1 MAALPSDIE
10 IAQNATLRPIQQVAE
25 TLGAG
30 ADDLEPYGR
39 FKAKLGWD
47 FVRDRVAKPKAKLIL
62 VTGMTPTRAGEGKT
76 VTSIGLTQALN
87 HIGQRAVV
95 CLREPSLGPVFGIK
109 GGAAGGAYSQV
120 LPMEDINMHFT
131 GDMHAITS
139 AHNLLAAVADNHA
152 HFETEVGL
160 ARDKIEFR
168 RVVDLCDRQLRNV
181 EIGRGPKADG
191 FVHET
196 GFDITAASEVMA
208 ILALSRDLDD
218 LQERLGRI
226 HVGRRAD
233 GSPVFAS
240 ELDVVGAMTVL
251 LKDALLPNLVQTLE
265 GGPALVHCGPFANI
279 AHGCNSVLATQVG
292 MATADYAA
300 TEADFGADLGAE
312 KFLHI
317 KARALGTY
325 PAATVLVATVRAI
338 AMHGGADLDSARPF
352 SKEILEA
359 GFANV
364 RTHVENLKK
373 FGGPV
378 VVAINQFPKDTEEEL
393 ALIEGWLSDLGV
405 GFARS
410 KVAAEGGA
418 GGKALAEAVVA
429 AAAEGNRPV
438 TPLYE
443 LDQSLES
450 KVETLAREIY
460 RADGVAWSDEAK
472 ADLERIQAEGGGALP
487 ICVAKTQA
495 SISDDPKRP
504 GAPTGWTLNVRGL
517 QLRRGAGFVIVLTG
531 KMLLMPGM
539 PRVTGASRIG
549 LDDQGKVFGLS

>member
-1 MAALPSDIE
+1 MLPPDIE
-10 IAQNATLRPIQQVAE
+10 IAQNAKLRPIQEIAE
-25 TLGAG
+25 AVGAG

-39 FKAKLGWD
+39 FKAKLGWE
-47 FVRDRVAKPKAKLIL
+47 FVRARVGKPRAKLIL

-131 GDMHAITS
+131 GDLHAITS

-160 ARDKIEFR
+160 ARDSIEFR

-218 LQERLGRI
+218 LKERLGRI
-226 HVGRRAD
+226 HVGRRGD
-233 GSPVFAS
+233 GSPVFAN
-240 ELDVVGAMTVL
+240 ELDCVGAMTVL
-251 LKDALLPNLVQTLE
+251 LKEALLPNLVQTLE

-292 MATADYAA
+292 MATSDYAV
-300 TEADFGADLGAE
+300 TEAGFGADLGAE

-317 KARALGTY
+317 KARALGTF
-325 PAATVLVATVRAI
+325 PAAAVLVATVRAI
-338 AMHGGADLDSARPF
+338 AMHGGAEPDVARP
-352 SKEILEA
+352 IGRDVLEA

-373 FGGPV
+373 FGLPV
-378 VVAINQFPKDTEEEL
+378 VVAINQFPQDTEEEL
-393 ALIEGWLSDLGV
+393 ALIEGWLENIGAAH
-405 GFARS
+405 ARS

-418 GGKALAEAVVA
+418 GGQALAEAVVA
-429 AAAEGNRPV
+429 AAAEGNRPLA
-438 TPLYE
+438 PLYDLE
-443 LDQSLES
+443 QPLDA
-450 KVETLAREIY
+450 KIETLAREIY
-460 RADGVAWSDEAK
+460 RADGVEWSDEAR
-472 ADLERIQAEGGGALP
+472 ADLERITAEGGGELP
-487 ICVAKTQA
+487 VCVAKTQS
-495 SISDDPKRP
+495 SISDDPKLA
-504 GAPTGWTLNVRGL
+504 GAPTGWTLKVRGL
-517 QLRRGAGFVIVLTG
+517 QLRRGAGFVIALTG

-539 PRVTGASRIG
+539 PRVTGAARIG
-549 LDDQGKVFGLS
+549 LDDDGRVFGLS

>member
-1 MAALPSDIE
+1 MLPPDIE
-10 IAQNATLRPIQQVAE
+10 IAQNAKLRPIQEIAE
-25 TLGAG
+25 AVGAG

-39 FKAKLGWD
+39 FKAKLGWE
-47 FVRDRVAKPKAKLIL
+47 FVRARVGKPRAKLIL

-131 GDMHAITS
+131 GDLHAITS

-160 ARDKIEFR
+160 ARDSIEFR

-218 LQERLGRI
+218 LKERLGRI
-226 HVGRRAD
+226 HVGRRGD
-233 GSPVFAS
+233 GSPVFAN
-240 ELDVVGAMTVL
+240 ELDCVGAMTVL
-251 LKDALLPNLVQTLE
+251 LKEALLPNLVQTLE

-292 MATADYAA
+292 MATSDYAV
-300 TEADFGADLGAE
+300 TEAGFGADLGAE

-317 KARALGTY
+317 KARALGTF
-325 PAATVLVATVRAI
+325 PAAAVLVATVRAI
-338 AMHGGADLDSARPF
+338 AMHGGAEPDVARP
-352 SKEILEA
+352 IGRDVLEA

-373 FGGPV
+373 FGLPV
-378 VVAINQFPKDTEEEL
+378 VVAINQFPQDTEEEL
-393 ALIEGWLSDLGV
+393 ALIEGWLENIGAAH
-405 GFARS
+405 ARS

-418 GGKALAEAVVA
+418 GGQALAEAVVA
-429 AAAEGNRPV
+429 AAAEGNRPLA
-438 TPLYE
+438 PLYDLE
-443 LDQSLES
+443 QPLDA
-450 KVETLAREIY
+450 KIETLAREIY
-460 RADGVAWSDEAK
+460 RADGVEWSDEAR
-472 ADLERIQAEGGGALP
+472 ADLERITAEGGGELP
-487 ICVAKTQA
+487 VCVAKTQ
-495 SISDDPKRP
+495 SSMSDDPKLA
-504 GAPTGWTLNVRGL
+504 GAPTGWTLKVRGL
-517 QLRRGAGFVIVLTG
+517 QLRRGAGFVIALTG

-539 PRVTGASRIG
+539 PRVTGAARIG
-549 LDDQGKVFGLS
+549 LDDDGRVFGLS